1 MNDLEVSFFVGFFT
15 CMICDVVFSICN
27 FLIQKSLQLRA
38 ERKYMKLLKG
48 ESHETYQNDRN
59 P

>member
-1 MNDLEVSFFVGFFT
+1 MTVCFFAGFFT

-48 ESHETYQNDRN
+48 EVHETYQNDRN

>member
-1 MNDLEVSFFVGFFT
+1 MTEYFFAGFFT
-15 CMICDVVFSICN
+15 CMFCDVVFSICN
-27 FLIQKSLQLRA
+27 FFIQKSLQLRA

-48 ESHETYQNDRN
+48 EVHETHQNDRN